1 MEIRIC
7 CPSYHRDIVKSF
19 DFFGDLLKVYVC
31 ETEYD
36 NYIKHNPKFKDNF
49 IKMKKGV
56 QGNVSRVRNYILD
69 DCFKNGCD
77 VCCIVDDDMSYI
89 GYYEDK
95 TIHKLEKEDILP
107 FIAKYSLLC
116 KEFGFYLWGVNL
128 NSDKQCYREYSPFST
143 TSCILGPFSCH
154 LAGGDVRYDEG
165 LPLKEDYDLAIA
177 HLNKHRG
184 ILRVNKYHYVC
195 EQSTNKGGCA
205 TYRNIEREKEQ
216 LGKLQQKWGKD
227 IVKLDSND
235 RSHNKV
241 KRKVVDYNPVIN
253 VPIKGI

>member
-116 KEFGFYLWGVNL
+116 K
-128 NSDKQCYREYSPFST
+128 
-143 TSCILGPFSCH
+143 
-154 LAGGDVRYDEG
+154 
-165 LPLKEDYDLAIA
+165 
-177 HLNKHRG
+177 
-184 ILRVNKYHYVC
+184 
-195 EQSTNKGGCA
+195 
-205 TYRNIEREKEQ
+205 
-216 LGKLQQKWGKD
+216 
-227 IVKLDSND
+227 
-235 RSHNKV
+235 
-241 KRKVVDYNPVIN
+241 
-253 VPIKGI
+253 